1 MCTVKLLY
9 SALSLLLMETYDF
22 CYLSGSRAAKR
33 NERKENVKNNKFR
46 GNLAKEKR
54 ENQQLRGKL
63 FIWHSELRQ

>member
-1 MCTVKLLY
+1 
-9 SALSLLLMETYDF
+9 METYDF

-46 GNLAKEKR
+46 ENLAKEKT

-63 FIWHSELRQ
+63 FIWHSELQQ